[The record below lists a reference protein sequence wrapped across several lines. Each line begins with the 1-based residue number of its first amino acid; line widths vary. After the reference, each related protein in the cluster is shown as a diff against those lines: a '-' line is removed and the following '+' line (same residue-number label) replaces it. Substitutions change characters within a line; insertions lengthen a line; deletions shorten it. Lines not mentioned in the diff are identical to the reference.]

1 MSTTHATRE
10 ERRQIF
16 ALKRAGH
23 TRKAIVE
30 MTGLPMTLI
39 VKAIGPEGAARI
51 DKKLDGGWRHL
62 GTSNG
67 NHDQSRYPR

>member
-1 MSTTHATRE
+1 MNSTHATRD

-30 MTGLPMTLI
+30 MTGISMVLV
-39 VKAIGPEGAARI
+39 VKAIGPEDAARTE
-51 DKKLDGGWRHL
+51 KKLDGGWRHL
-62 GTSNG
+62 GSSG
-67 NHDQSRYPR
+67 NHDQPRYPR